1 MIRVTKQTDYGMLM
15 LAHMGRRPNGRVH
28 TARELTEETGLP
40 GPMVSKILKLMAR
53 AGIIGSHRG
62 VNGGY
67 SLARPVE
74 EISVANLI
82 EALEGP
88 IGMTTCSLE
97 QGSCEHE
104 ACCPVQSN
112 WTRISRKI
120 NETLERIPLSEMVG
134 PPADP
139 A

>member
-15 LAHMGRRPNGRVH
+15 LAHMGSRPNGQVH

-53 AGIIGSHRG
+53 AGLIGSHRG

-97 QGSCEHE
+97 NGSCEHE
-104 ACCPVQSN
+104 TCCPVQSN
-112 WTRISRKI
+112 WTRISRTI
-120 NETLERIPLSEMVG
+120 NEALDRIPLSEMVG

>member
-1 MIRVTKQTDYGMLM
+1 
-15 LAHMGRRPNGRVH
+15 
-28 TARELTEETGLP
+28 
-40 GPMVSKILKLMAR
+40 MVSKILKQMAR

-67 SLARPVE
+67 SLSKPVE

-88 IGMTTCSLE
+88 IGMTTCSIE
-97 QGSCEHE
+97 TGSCEHE
-104 ACCPVQSN
+104 ACCPVQTN
-112 WTRISRKI
+112 WTRISRTI
-120 NETLERIPLSEMVG
+120 NEALERIPLSEMLG
-134 PPADP
+134 PPTEP